1 MNPNYLWLTEA
12 IELLSFLVLMPAIAI
27 AIAYAAWQR
36 KAAERQPEAV
46 RDGVRRI
53 RRHCLSAVGACEPD
67 ECRYQT
73 MQYFLQLAC
82 LLSALLLFGVSMGC
96 GFPVLL
102 HFWRWHRATRLTDGK
117 PTER

>member
-67 ECRYQT
+67 ECRYQNHAI
-73 MQYFLQLAC
+73 FLAIGLFVVRSSAIWCVHGLRLPRAFTFLA
-82 LLSALLLFGVSMGC
+82 LAQGN
-96 GFPVLL
+96 
-102 HFWRWHRATRLTDGK
+102 TTD
-117 PTER
+117 RR